1 MSKYKAV
8 RDPDPLPAGTYT
20 AHFLDYDEREGNYG
34 AYLVWTFRVY
44 CNGESQDITGV
55 TNTRFGTRSKEYRF
69 IETLQGRAPRD
80 GEDIDLNALRG
91 VPCQVALDVKERKS
105 ANGATYTVNSVVEV
119 QPPKPSAEALDVP
132 EDDVP
137 F

>member
-1 MSKYKAV
+1 MAKYKAV
-8 RDPDPLPAGTYT
+8 RDPDPLPAGTYE

-34 AYLVWTFRVY
+34 AYLLWTFRVY
-44 CNGESQDITGV
+44 CNGESQEVSGV

-69 IETLQGRAPRD
+69 IEALQGRSPRD
-80 GEDIDLNALRG
+80 GEDIDLNGLRG
-91 VPCQVALDVKERKS
+91 APCKVELDVKERAN
-105 ANGATYTVNSVVEV
+105 ANGASYTVNSVIGVL
-119 QPPKPSAEALDVP
+119 PPKASAETLDVP